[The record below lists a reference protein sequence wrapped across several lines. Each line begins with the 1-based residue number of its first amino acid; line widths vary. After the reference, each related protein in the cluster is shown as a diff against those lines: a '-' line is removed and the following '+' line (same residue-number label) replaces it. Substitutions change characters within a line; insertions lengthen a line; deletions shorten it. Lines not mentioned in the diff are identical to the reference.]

1 VINYASSR
9 HPTPHAF
16 ADGKLRFTPI
26 RYAAVEVFAV
36 TLSPDTKPY
45 HSYNPELLSYLQEQP
60 LSSAFFYNSS
70 MSASHLDVD

>member
-36 TLSPDTKPY
+36 TLSPDSSLASNFLPF
-45 HSYNPELLSYLQEQP
+45 SAEFFDLSEIIML
-60 LSSAFFYNSS
+60 
-70 MSASHLDVD
+70 